1 MEQIAL
7 AIVSG
12 VVTAVLVIV
21 VLYRRL
27 ERSMEA
33 KLKNYGDALLKYQFE
48 QRGQQAR
55 EIAGIA
61 GKVERVSE
69 GVGELG
75 RALGNVKTRGI
86 YGEWQLGSI
95 LQQLLRPEQYETE
108 CMVIPGSTKRVEYA
122 VKMPG
127 KNTTVYLPIDSK
139 FPLDAYLNLQETLEE
154 GSEEDKKDA
163 VDLFKNRVKRFAKE
177 VHDKYIMPPY
187 TTDFAILFFP
197 FEGVYT
203 EVLQLGLVEELMVK
217 YHITVAGPSTLG
229 AILNGLQVGFR
240 SVALDE
246 QTEEVR
252 EALAAVK
259 AEVEQF
265 ENVLQN
271 LQGRLEQSN
280 AELDKLVGTRIR
292 KLKKKLEYF

>member
-127 KNTTVYLPIDSK
+127 KNATVYLPIDSK

-252 EALAAVK
+252 GALAAAK

>member
-21 VLYRRL
+21 VLSRRL